1 MSLLKNTSMESD
13 MTFLGLI
20 SFFDPPKDSAKHAL
34 YQLAERGISPK
45 ILSGDSLS
53 LTIKVCK
60 EVGIATTHTTT
71 GADLDAL
78 DEMEFHETVNRATIL
93 ARLTPTQKL
102 HVVQSLQKHGNH
114 IVGYLGDGIN
124 DSLALNA
131 ANVGISV
138 DSGANIAKKSA
149 DIILLEKDLN
159 VLVFGVE
166 HGRLTYG
173 NTMKYIKLSL
183 VANFSSIMSLLVVTI
198 FIKFVPLS
206 PRQLLT
212 QNFIYSMGQIAI
224 PWDKMEDGYARTPQ
238 IWSWKQLPIFMLW
251 NGLICSIFDIS
262 MFTFVRLY
270 YRADNVS
277 SSFFNTAWFVESL
290 VMQALIIHMIRT
302 TKLPFLQDMSSWPVL
317 VSTLAVSAIAVVTP
331 YTLLGQMMGLTQL
344 PFSYLGF
351 LVVLFLGYFFV
362 GQVVKRIYIK
372 VHGRWL

>member
-1 MSLLKNTSMESD
+1 MA
-13 MTFLGLI
+13 FLGLI
-20 SFFDPPKDSAKHAL
+20 SFFDPPKDSAKHAI

-45 ILSGDSLS
+45 ILTGDSLS
-53 LTIKVCK
+53 LTIKVCE
-60 EVGIATTHTTT
+60 EVGIATNDSAT

-102 HVVQSLQKHGNH
+102 QVVQSLQKHGNH
-114 IVGYLGDGIN
+114 IVGYVGDGIN

-138 DSGANIAKKSA
+138 DSGASIAKKCA

-159 VLVFGVE
+159 VLAFGVE

-183 VANFSSIMSLLVVTI
+183 VANFSSMMSLLVVTI
-198 FIKFVPLS
+198 FTKFEPLS
-206 PRQLLT
+206 PRQLLI

-238 IWSWKQLPIFMLW
+238 IWSWKELPVFMLW
-251 NGLICSIFDIS
+251 NGPVCSIFDIS
-262 MFTFVRLY
+262 MFMFVRLY
-270 YRADNVS
+270 YGAHNVAM
-277 SSFFNTAWFVESL
+277 SFFNTAWFVESL
-290 VMQALIIHMIRT
+290 MMQALIIHMIRT
-302 TKLPFLQDMSSWPVL
+302 AKMPFVLDVSSWPVL

-331 YTLLGQMMGLTQL
+331 YTLLGQIMGLTQL
-344 PFSYLGF
+344 PFSYFGF
-351 LVVLFLGYFFV
+351 LVVLFLGYFSV

-372 VHGRWL
+372 VFGRWL